1 MMISYNHYASGAVGA
16 FLYQRIAG
24 IEATKPGY
32 KEFQIKPLVGGGLAS
47 ARGSVITPYG
57 EIISD
62 WKVGGET
69 FTIGVQVPVGSTCT
83 LTLPDGETK
92 TCDSGHYQFQ
102 CQMQGLLH

>member
-1 MMISYNHYASGAVGA
+1 MRAPFCAGTVESGSERMGQPPERGRT
-16 FLYQRIAG
+16 F
-24 IEATKPGY
+24 
-32 KEFQIKPLVGGGLAS
+32 S

-69 FTIGVQVPVGSTCT
+69 FTIDVQVPVGSTCT